1 MLASVAESLPKKAA
15 HVIANNDIV
24 YLWWSFPQK
33 IEGCLGYSI
42 HRIVDGAATP
52 LPAYVG
58 FDKDDDPRISPQNTD
73 IWPIQSFNWK
83 DLYAPHD
90 KDIRYKIIPMVGA
103 WDSLQPL
110 ADSAIETDSVRRTQ
124 QYGDLKVIFN
134 RGLLSTQAVSASTT
148 GNGANRNILETEIKT
163 VGSVWRKRLSGQMLY
178 NFKEFFRLAPGQ
190 GGKYY
195 ASLYELTD
203 LELIEHLTAHQGN
216 EIILS
221 NANSTI
227 KVEVDGQEKSKTVID
242 GTNKEVRAALHL
254 KMNEGIVQ
262 VYDRILGTHIGH
274 NKFVIYV
281 DDQNNPTA
289 VLTGSTNWT
298 ATGLCGQT
306 NNLIIINS
314 PDVAAKYYEYW
325 LALKADKKQDEVLR
339 TWCHVN
345 SFEFTTASN
354 SYKVWFSPNT
364 EQKNKPANAPTPI
377 DMQEVSTLISNA
389 KKSILFLVFNP
400 GSPSILEMIKEVAK
414 AKVDTDPLFVRGAI
428 SDAKIA
434 KKVVTQIFSTDA
446 TERPDRYV
454 VGDEQ
459 ITGVAAIPGT
469 FSYWEKELL
478 KLGFATIHDKLLVI
492 DPFDDDC
499 VVITGSHNLGYK
511 ASYTNDENMLFI
523 KGNKAVA
530 QAYAAHV
537 MDVVNH
543 FKWRYRLQ
551 ASMTREM
558 TQAEKRAV
566 LEKKWSDLDEADK
579 WQDYYYGPDG
589 FINQYRLFLR

>member
-1 MLASVAESLPKKAA
+1 MLTSIAESLPKKAV
-15 HVIANNDIV
+15 HVIANNDVV

-33 IEGCLGYSI
+33 IEECLGYSI
-42 HRIVDGAATP
+42 HRIVDGKEKP
-52 LPAYVG
+52 LRAYVG
-58 FDKDDDPRISPQNTD
+58 FDRDDDPRKTPQNTD

-83 DLYAPHD
+83 DLFAPSN
-90 KDIRYKIIPMVGA
+90 KDIRYKIVPMVGT
-103 WDSLQPL
+103 WDNLQPL
-110 ADSAIETDSVRRTQ
+110 SDQSIMSDPVRRTQ
-124 QYGDLKVIFN
+124 QYGDLKIIFN
-134 RGLLSTQAVSASTT
+134 RGFLSTQAVSRSTD
-148 GNGANRNILETEIKT
+148 GDGADRGSMETAIKT
-163 VGSVWRKRLSGQMLY
+163 VGSVWRKRLAGQMLD
-178 NFKEFFRLAPGQ
+178 NFHEFFKLAPTY

-203 LELIEHLTAHQGN
+203 FELIENLTAHHGN

-227 KVEVDGQEKSKTVID
+227 LVQVEGQKKSKVVID
-242 GTNKEVRAALHL
+242 GTNDEVRAALHL
-254 KMNEGIVQ
+254 KMDKGKVQ
-262 VYDRILGTHIGH
+262 VYDRMLGTHIGH

-281 DDQNNPTA
+281 NNENEPRA

-306 NNLIIINS
+306 NNLVIIDN
-314 PDVAAKYYEYW
+314 PELAAKYYEYW
-325 LALKADKKQDEVLR
+325 QVLKADNLQDGPLR
-339 TWCHVN
+339 QWCKSN
-345 SFEFTTASN
+345 SFESTTAHN

-364 EQKNKPANAPTPI
+364 LQKNKPANAGIRI
-377 DMQEVSTLISNA
+377 DMQEVSKMISKA

-400 GSPSILEMIKEVAK
+400 GTPSILEMIKEVAK
-414 AKVDTDPLFVRGAI
+414 ARVDSDPLFVRGAI
-428 SDAKIA
+428 SDAKLA

-446 TERPDRYV
+446 TEKPNKYV

-478 KLGFATIHDKLLVI
+478 KLGFATIHDKLMVI

-523 KGNKAVA
+523 KGNKSVA
-530 QAYAAHV
+530 QAYATHV
-537 MDVVNH
+537 LDVVNH
-543 FKWRYRLQ
+543 FKWRYLLQ
-551 ASMTREM
+551 ASMKKEM
-558 TQAEKRAV
+558 TEEQKRAI
-566 LEKKWSDLDEADK
+566 LKKKWNDLDESDK
-579 WQDYYYGPDG
+579 WQDHYYGSDG